1 MFCPLK
7 LYFQSNIDEDVE
19 EDYFIS
25 KTLKDL
31 RIDIQDILH
40 KNLRHIK
47 KDMDENEIEK
57 RLSIGISNQVKT
69 TFDII
74 EEVNEENRNQEN
86 EDGNTPSNL
95 KNDDEIEFIDENNGE
110 IKTEED
116 EEILSLKVAQS
127 MKVLDKDGS
136 EIQNLFFPTSMY
148 NYLIRDIGLDLIG
161 VIDKIEVEK
170 GNYFPISLKSSNP
183 PVNGV
188 WDGDFMEA
196 IANALLIEQ
205 EFNTYVTVAYVDYL
219 KIADRRAVIIDTDA
233 RKSFFKVLTSVN
245 KIVENGEIPTV
256 KTGLKKDEE
265 IEFID
270 EEKKEDENDN
280 LKELKKELINE
291 INLNIKILS
300 LKLAQSMK
308 VLDKDGSE
316 IQNLF
321 FPTCMYNY
329 LIRDIGLDL
338 IGVIDKIEVEKGN
351 YFPISLKSS
360 NPPINGVWD
369 GDFMEAIANALL
381 IEQEFNTYVTVA
393 YIDYLKIAD
402 RRAVIIDTDARK
414 SFFKVLTSVNK
425 IVENGEIPT
434 VKTGLKK
441 CENCEYKELCDNS

>member
-1 MFCPLK
+1 MISVSTIKSYMFCPLK

-47 KDMDENEIEK
+47 KDMDEKEIEK

-69 TFDII
+69 TFEII
-74 EEVNEENRNQEN
+74 EEINDKEETDE
-86 EDGNTPSNL
+86 SN
-95 KNDDEIEFIDENNGE
+95 
-110 IKTEED
+110 
-116 EEILSLKVAQS
+116 
-127 MKVLDKDGS
+127 
-136 EIQNLFFPTSMY
+136 
-148 NYLIRDIGLDLIG
+148 
-161 VIDKIEVEK
+161 
-170 GNYFPISLKSSNP
+170 
-183 PVNGV
+183 
-188 WDGDFMEA
+188 
-196 IANALLIEQ
+196 
-205 EFNTYVTVAYVDYL
+205 
-219 KIADRRAVIIDTDA
+219 
-233 RKSFFKVLTSVN
+233 
-245 KIVENGEIPTV
+245 
-256 KTGLKKDEE
+256 LKKDED

-270 EEKKEDENDN
+270 EEKKEEENDS

-300 LKLAQSMK
+300 LKVSQSMK

-321 FPTCMYNY
+321 FPTSMYNY

>member
-1 MFCPLK
+1 MISVSTIKSYMFCPLK

-47 KDMDENEIEK
+47 KDMDEKEIEK

-69 TFDII
+69 TFEII
-74 EEVNEENRNQEN
+74 EEINDKEE
-86 EDGNTPSNL
+86 
-95 KNDDEIEFIDENNGE
+95 IDE
-110 IKTEED
+110 
-116 EEILSLKVAQS
+116 
-127 MKVLDKDGS
+127 
-136 EIQNLFFPTSMY
+136 
-148 NYLIRDIGLDLIG
+148 
-161 VIDKIEVEK
+161 
-170 GNYFPISLKSSNP
+170 SN
-183 PVNGV
+183 
-188 WDGDFMEA
+188 
-196 IANALLIEQ
+196 
-205 EFNTYVTVAYVDYL
+205 
-219 KIADRRAVIIDTDA
+219 
-233 RKSFFKVLTSVN
+233 
-245 KIVENGEIPTV
+245 
-256 KTGLKKDEE
+256 LKKDED

-270 EEKKEDENDN
+270 EEKKEKEDDN

-300 LKLAQSMK
+300 LKVAQSMK
-308 VLDKDGSE
+308 VLDRDGSE

-321 FPTCMYNY
+321 FPTSMYNY

>member
-69 TFDII
+69 TFEII
-74 EEVNEENRNQEN
+74 EEINDKEERDE
-86 EDGNTPSNL
+86 SN
-95 KNDDEIEFIDENNGE
+95 
-110 IKTEED
+110 
-116 EEILSLKVAQS
+116 
-127 MKVLDKDGS
+127 
-136 EIQNLFFPTSMY
+136 
-148 NYLIRDIGLDLIG
+148 
-161 VIDKIEVEK
+161 
-170 GNYFPISLKSSNP
+170 
-183 PVNGV
+183 
-188 WDGDFMEA
+188 
-196 IANALLIEQ
+196 
-205 EFNTYVTVAYVDYL
+205 
-219 KIADRRAVIIDTDA
+219 
-233 RKSFFKVLTSVN
+233 
-245 KIVENGEIPTV
+245 
-256 KTGLKKDEE
+256 LKKDEE

-270 EEKKEDENDN
+270 EEKKDDENDN

-300 LKLAQSMK
+300 LKVSQSMK

-321 FPTCMYNY
+321 FPTSMYNY

>member
-1 MFCPLK
+1 MISVSTIKSYMFCPLK
-7 LYFQSNIDEDVE
+7 LYFQSNIDEDIE

-47 KDMDENEIEK
+47 KDMDEKEIEK

-69 TFDII
+69 TFEII
-74 EEVNEENRNQEN
+74 EEINDKEEIDE
-86 EDGNTPSNL
+86 SNL
-95 KNDDEIEFIDENNGE
+95 KKDEEIEFIDEEKKDDENDNLKELKKELINE
-110 IKTEED
+110 INLNIK
-116 EEILSLKVAQS
+116 ILSLKVAQS
-127 MKVLDKDGS
+127 MKVLDKDGH
-136 EIQNLFFPTSMY
+136 EIQNLFFSTSMY

-170 GNYFPISLKSSNP
+170 GNYL
-183 PVNGV
+183 
-188 WDGDFMEA
+188 
-196 IANALLIEQ
+196 
-205 EFNTYVTVAYVDYL
+205 
-219 KIADRRAVIIDTDA
+219 
-233 RKSFFKVLTSVN
+233 
-245 KIVENGEIPTV
+245 
-256 KTGLKKDEE
+256 
-265 IEFID
+265 
-270 EEKKEDENDN
+270 
-280 LKELKKELINE
+280 
-291 INLNIKILS
+291 
-300 LKLAQSMK
+300 
-308 VLDKDGSE
+308 
-316 IQNLF
+316 
-321 FPTCMYNY
+321 
-329 LIRDIGLDL
+329 
-338 IGVIDKIEVEKGN
+338 
-351 YFPISLKSS
+351 PISLKSS
-360 NPPINGVWD
+360 NPPITGVWD

>member
-1 MFCPLK
+1 MISVSTIKSYMFCPLK
-7 LYFQSNIDEDVE
+7 LYFQSNIDENVE

-69 TFDII
+69 TFEII
-74 EEVNEENRNQEN
+74 EEINDKEETDE
-86 EDGNTPSNL
+86 SSL
-95 KNDDEIEFIDENNGE
+95 KKDEEIEFIDEEKKEKENDNLNELKKELVDE
-110 IKTEED
+110 INLNIK
-116 EEILSLKVAQS
+116 ILSLKVAQS

-136 EIQNLFFPTSMY
+136 EIQNLFFPTS
-148 NYLIRDIGLDLIG
+148 
-161 VIDKIEVEK
+161 
-170 GNYFPISLKSSNP
+170 
-183 PVNGV
+183 
-188 WDGDFMEA
+188 
-196 IANALLIEQ
+196 
-205 EFNTYVTVAYVDYL
+205 
-219 KIADRRAVIIDTDA
+219 
-233 RKSFFKVLTSVN
+233 
-245 KIVENGEIPTV
+245 
-256 KTGLKKDEE
+256 
-265 IEFID
+265 
-270 EEKKEDENDN
+270 
-280 LKELKKELINE
+280 
-291 INLNIKILS
+291 
-300 LKLAQSMK
+300 
-308 VLDKDGSE
+308 
-316 IQNLF
+316 
-321 FPTCMYNY
+321 MYNY

-434 VKTGLKK
+434 VKTNLKK

>member
-1 MFCPLK
+1 MISVSTIKSYMFCPLK

-47 KDMDENEIEK
+47 KGMDENEIEK

-69 TFDII
+69 TFEII
-74 EEVNEENRNQEN
+74 EEINDK
-86 EDGNTPSNL
+86 EDIDESNL
-95 KNDDEIEFIDENNGE
+95 KKDEEIEFIDEEKKDDENDNLKELKKELVNE
-110 IKTEED
+110 INLNIK
-116 EEILSLKVAQS
+116 ILSLKVAQS
-127 MKVLDKDGS
+127 MKVLDKDGH

-183 PVNGV
+183 P
-188 WDGDFMEA
+188 
-196 IANALLIEQ
+196 
-205 EFNTYVTVAYVDYL
+205 
-219 KIADRRAVIIDTDA
+219 
-233 RKSFFKVLTSVN
+233 
-245 KIVENGEIPTV
+245 
-256 KTGLKKDEE
+256 
-265 IEFID
+265 
-270 EEKKEDENDN
+270 
-280 LKELKKELINE
+280 
-291 INLNIKILS
+291 
-300 LKLAQSMK
+300 
-308 VLDKDGSE
+308 
-316 IQNLF
+316 
-321 FPTCMYNY
+321 
-329 LIRDIGLDL
+329 
-338 IGVIDKIEVEKGN
+338 
-351 YFPISLKSS
+351 
-360 NPPINGVWD
+360 INGVWD
-369 GDFMEAIANALL
+369 GDFAEAIANALL

-402 RRAVIIDTDARK
+402 RRAIIIDTDARK

>member
-47 KDMDENEIEK
+47 KGMDENEIEK
-57 RLSIGISNQVKT
+57 RLSIGISKQVKT
-69 TFDII
+69 TFEII
-74 EEVNEENRNQEN
+74 EEINDKEETDE
-86 EDGNTPSNL
+86 SN
-95 KNDDEIEFIDENNGE
+95 
-110 IKTEED
+110 
-116 EEILSLKVAQS
+116 
-127 MKVLDKDGS
+127 
-136 EIQNLFFPTSMY
+136 
-148 NYLIRDIGLDLIG
+148 
-161 VIDKIEVEK
+161 
-170 GNYFPISLKSSNP
+170 
-183 PVNGV
+183 
-188 WDGDFMEA
+188 
-196 IANALLIEQ
+196 
-205 EFNTYVTVAYVDYL
+205 
-219 KIADRRAVIIDTDA
+219 
-233 RKSFFKVLTSVN
+233 
-245 KIVENGEIPTV
+245 
-256 KTGLKKDEE
+256 LKKDED

-270 EEKKEDENDN
+270 EEKKEKEKENDN
-280 LKELKKELINE
+280 LNELKKELINE

-308 VLDKDGSE
+308 VLDKDGGE

-402 RRAVIIDTDARK
+402 RRTVIIDTDARK

>member
-1 MFCPLK
+1 MISVSTIKSYMFCPLK
-7 LYFQSNIDEDVE
+7 LYFQSNIDEETE

-31 RIDIQDILH
+31 RMDIQDILS
-40 KNLRHIK
+40 KNLRHVK
-47 KDMDENEIEK
+47 KDMNEKEIEK
-57 RLSIGISNQVKT
+57 RLAIGISNQVKT

-74 EEVNEENRNQEN
+74 EEINEKNRNNEN
-86 EDGNTPSNL
+86 EDESNL
-95 KNDDEIEFIDENNGE
+95 KKDDEIEFIDKKNSE
-110 IKTEED
+110 IKTDDKLKDLRKELID
-116 EEILSLKVAQS
+116 EINLNLKILSLKVERS

-136 EIQNLFFPTSMY
+136 EI
-148 NYLIRDIGLDLIG
+148 
-161 VIDKIEVEK
+161 K
-170 GNYFPISLKSSNP
+170 
-183 PVNGV
+183 
-188 WDGDFMEA
+188 
-196 IANALLIEQ
+196 
-205 EFNTYVTVAYVDYL
+205 
-219 KIADRRAVIIDTDA
+219 
-233 RKSFFKVLTSVN
+233 
-245 KIVENGEIPTV
+245 
-256 KTGLKKDEE
+256 
-265 IEFID
+265 
-270 EEKKEDENDN
+270 
-280 LKELKKELINE
+280 
-291 INLNIKILS
+291 
-300 LKLAQSMK
+300 
-308 VLDKDGSE
+308 
-316 IQNLF
+316 NLF

-434 VKTGLKK
+434 VKTNLKK

>member
-1 MFCPLK
+1 MISVSTIKSYMFCPLK
-7 LYFQSNIDEDVE
+7 LYFQSNIDENVE

-47 KDMDENEIEK
+47 KDMDEKEIEK

-69 TFDII
+69 TFEII
-74 EEVNEENRNQEN
+74 EEINDKEEPDE
-86 EDGNTPSNL
+86 SN
-95 KNDDEIEFIDENNGE
+95 
-110 IKTEED
+110 
-116 EEILSLKVAQS
+116 
-127 MKVLDKDGS
+127 
-136 EIQNLFFPTSMY
+136 
-148 NYLIRDIGLDLIG
+148 
-161 VIDKIEVEK
+161 
-170 GNYFPISLKSSNP
+170 
-183 PVNGV
+183 
-188 WDGDFMEA
+188 
-196 IANALLIEQ
+196 
-205 EFNTYVTVAYVDYL
+205 
-219 KIADRRAVIIDTDA
+219 
-233 RKSFFKVLTSVN
+233 
-245 KIVENGEIPTV
+245 
-256 KTGLKKDEE
+256 LKKDEE

-270 EEKKEDENDN
+270 EEKKEKENDD
-280 LKELKKELINE
+280 LRELKKELINE

-321 FPTCMYNY
+321 FPTSMYNY

-414 SFFKVLTSVNK
+414 SFFKVLTNVNK
-425 IVENGEIPT
+425 IIEKGEIPT

>member
-1 MFCPLK
+1 MISVSTIKSYMFCPLK

-47 KDMDENEIEK
+47 KDMDEKEIEK

-69 TFDII
+69 TFEII
-74 EEVNEENRNQEN
+74 EEINDKEETDE
-86 EDGNTPSNL
+86 SN
-95 KNDDEIEFIDENNGE
+95 
-110 IKTEED
+110 
-116 EEILSLKVAQS
+116 
-127 MKVLDKDGS
+127 
-136 EIQNLFFPTSMY
+136 
-148 NYLIRDIGLDLIG
+148 
-161 VIDKIEVEK
+161 
-170 GNYFPISLKSSNP
+170 
-183 PVNGV
+183 
-188 WDGDFMEA
+188 
-196 IANALLIEQ
+196 
-205 EFNTYVTVAYVDYL
+205 
-219 KIADRRAVIIDTDA
+219 
-233 RKSFFKVLTSVN
+233 
-245 KIVENGEIPTV
+245 
-256 KTGLKKDEE
+256 LKKDED

-270 EEKKEDENDN
+270 EEKKGKENDT

-300 LKLAQSMK
+300 LKVSQSMK
-308 VLDKDGSE
+308 VLDKDGGE

-321 FPTCMYNY
+321 FPTSMYNY

-434 VKTGLKK
+434 VKTNLKK

>member
-1 MFCPLK
+1 MISVSTIKSYMFCPLK

-69 TFDII
+69 TFEII
-74 EEVNEENRNQEN
+74 EEINDK
-86 EDGNTPSNL
+86 EDIDESNL
-95 KNDDEIEFIDENNGE
+95 KKDEEIEFIDEEKKEKEKDSNNLNE
-110 IKTEED
+110 IKKELINEINLNIK
-116 EEILSLKVAQS
+116 ILSLKVAQS
-127 MKVLDKDGS
+127 MKVLDRDGS

-161 VIDKIEVEK
+161 VIDKVEVEK

-183 PVNGV
+183 PV
-188 WDGDFMEA
+188 
-196 IANALLIEQ
+196 
-205 EFNTYVTVAYVDYL
+205 
-219 KIADRRAVIIDTDA
+219 
-233 RKSFFKVLTSVN
+233 
-245 KIVENGEIPTV
+245 
-256 KTGLKKDEE
+256 
-265 IEFID
+265 
-270 EEKKEDENDN
+270 
-280 LKELKKELINE
+280 
-291 INLNIKILS
+291 
-300 LKLAQSMK
+300 
-308 VLDKDGSE
+308 
-316 IQNLF
+316 
-321 FPTCMYNY
+321 
-329 LIRDIGLDL
+329 
-338 IGVIDKIEVEKGN
+338 
-351 YFPISLKSS
+351 
-360 NPPINGVWD
+360 NGVWD

>member
-69 TFDII
+69 TFEII
-74 EEVNEENRNQEN
+74 EEINDKEETDE
-86 EDGNTPSNL
+86 SNL
-95 KNDDEIEFIDENNGE
+95 KKDEDIEFIDEE
-110 IKTEED
+110 KKED
-116 EEILSLKVAQS
+116 ENDNLKELKKELINEINLNIKILSLKVAQS

-256 KTGLKKDEE
+256 KTGLKK
-265 IEFID
+265 
-270 EEKKEDENDN
+270 
-280 LKELKKELINE
+280 
-291 INLNIKILS
+291 
-300 LKLAQSMK
+300 
-308 VLDKDGSE
+308 
-316 IQNLF
+316 
-321 FPTCMYNY
+321 
-329 LIRDIGLDL
+329 
-338 IGVIDKIEVEKGN
+338 
-351 YFPISLKSS
+351 
-360 NPPINGVWD
+360 
-369 GDFMEAIANALL
+369 
-381 IEQEFNTYVTVA
+381 
-393 YIDYLKIAD
+393 
-402 RRAVIIDTDARK
+402 
-414 SFFKVLTSVNK
+414 
-425 IVENGEIPT
+425 
-434 VKTGLKK
+434 

>member
-1 MFCPLK
+1 MISVSTIKSYMFCPLK

-40 KNLRHIK
+40 KNLRHVK
-47 KDMDENEIEK
+47 KDMDEKEIEK

-69 TFDII
+69 TFEII
-74 EEVNEENRNQEN
+74 EEINDKEEPDE
-86 EDGNTPSNL
+86 SNL
-95 KNDDEIEFIDENNGE
+95 KKDEEIEFIDEEKKEKENDNLNE
-110 IKTEED
+110 IKKELINEINLNIK
-116 EEILSLKVAQS
+116 ILSLKVAQS

-136 EIQNLFFPTSMY
+136 EIQNLFFPTS
-148 NYLIRDIGLDLIG
+148 
-161 VIDKIEVEK
+161 
-170 GNYFPISLKSSNP
+170 
-183 PVNGV
+183 
-188 WDGDFMEA
+188 
-196 IANALLIEQ
+196 
-205 EFNTYVTVAYVDYL
+205 
-219 KIADRRAVIIDTDA
+219 
-233 RKSFFKVLTSVN
+233 
-245 KIVENGEIPTV
+245 
-256 KTGLKKDEE
+256 
-265 IEFID
+265 
-270 EEKKEDENDN
+270 
-280 LKELKKELINE
+280 
-291 INLNIKILS
+291 
-300 LKLAQSMK
+300 
-308 VLDKDGSE
+308 
-316 IQNLF
+316 
-321 FPTCMYNY
+321 MYNY

-414 SFFKVLTSVNK
+414 SFFKVLTNVNK
-425 IVENGEIPT
+425 IIEKGEIPT

-441 CENCEYKELCDNS
+441 CEKCEYKELCDNS

>member
-1 MFCPLK
+1 MISVSTIKSYMFCPLK

-69 TFDII
+69 TFEII
-74 EEVNEENRNQEN
+74 EEINDKEETDE
-86 EDGNTPSNL
+86 SNL
-95 KNDDEIEFIDENNGE
+95 KKDEEIEFIDEEKKEKENNNLNELKKELINE
-110 IKTEED
+110 INLNIK
-116 EEILSLKVAQS
+116 ILSLKVAQS

-136 EIQNLFFPTSMY
+136 EIQNLFFPTS
-148 NYLIRDIGLDLIG
+148 
-161 VIDKIEVEK
+161 
-170 GNYFPISLKSSNP
+170 
-183 PVNGV
+183 
-188 WDGDFMEA
+188 
-196 IANALLIEQ
+196 
-205 EFNTYVTVAYVDYL
+205 
-219 KIADRRAVIIDTDA
+219 
-233 RKSFFKVLTSVN
+233 
-245 KIVENGEIPTV
+245 
-256 KTGLKKDEE
+256 
-265 IEFID
+265 
-270 EEKKEDENDN
+270 
-280 LKELKKELINE
+280 
-291 INLNIKILS
+291 
-300 LKLAQSMK
+300 
-308 VLDKDGSE
+308 
-316 IQNLF
+316 
-321 FPTCMYNY
+321 MYNY

>member
-7 LYFQSNIDEDVE
+7 LYFQSNIDENVE

-47 KDMDENEIEK
+47 KDMDEKEIEK

-69 TFDII
+69 TFEII
-74 EEVNEENRNQEN
+74 EEINDKEETDE
-86 EDGNTPSNL
+86 SN
-95 KNDDEIEFIDENNGE
+95 
-110 IKTEED
+110 
-116 EEILSLKVAQS
+116 
-127 MKVLDKDGS
+127 
-136 EIQNLFFPTSMY
+136 
-148 NYLIRDIGLDLIG
+148 
-161 VIDKIEVEK
+161 
-170 GNYFPISLKSSNP
+170 
-183 PVNGV
+183 
-188 WDGDFMEA
+188 
-196 IANALLIEQ
+196 
-205 EFNTYVTVAYVDYL
+205 
-219 KIADRRAVIIDTDA
+219 
-233 RKSFFKVLTSVN
+233 
-245 KIVENGEIPTV
+245 
-256 KTGLKKDEE
+256 LKKDED

-300 LKLAQSMK
+300 LKVAQSMK

-321 FPTCMYNY
+321 FPTSMYNY

>member
-19 EDYFIS
+19 DDYFIS

-47 KDMDENEIEK
+47 KDMDEKEIEK

-69 TFDII
+69 TFEII
-74 EEVNEENRNQEN
+74 EEINDKEETDE
-86 EDGNTPSNL
+86 SN
-95 KNDDEIEFIDENNGE
+95 
-110 IKTEED
+110 
-116 EEILSLKVAQS
+116 
-127 MKVLDKDGS
+127 
-136 EIQNLFFPTSMY
+136 
-148 NYLIRDIGLDLIG
+148 
-161 VIDKIEVEK
+161 
-170 GNYFPISLKSSNP
+170 
-183 PVNGV
+183 
-188 WDGDFMEA
+188 
-196 IANALLIEQ
+196 
-205 EFNTYVTVAYVDYL
+205 
-219 KIADRRAVIIDTDA
+219 
-233 RKSFFKVLTSVN
+233 
-245 KIVENGEIPTV
+245 
-256 KTGLKKDEE
+256 LKKDED

-300 LKLAQSMK
+300 LKVAQSMK
-308 VLDKDGSE
+308 VLDRDGSE

-321 FPTCMYNY
+321 FPTSMYNY

-338 IGVIDKIEVEKGN
+338 IGVIDKVEVEKGN

-360 NPPINGVWD
+360 NPPVNGVWD

>member
-1 MFCPLK
+1 MISVSTIKSYMFCPLK
-7 LYFQSNIDEDVE
+7 LYFQSNIDEDLE

-47 KDMDENEIEK
+47 KDMNEKEIEK

-69 TFDII
+69 TFEII
-74 EEVNEENRNQEN
+74 EEINDKEETDE
-86 EDGNTPSNL
+86 SSL
-95 KNDDEIEFIDENNGE
+95 KKDEEIEFIDEEKKDDENDNLKELKKELINE
-110 IKTEED
+110 INLNIK
-116 EEILSLKVAQS
+116 ILSLKVAQS

-205 EFNTYVTVAYVDYL
+205 EFNTYVTVAY
-219 KIADRRAVIIDTDA
+219 
-233 RKSFFKVLTSVN
+233 
-245 KIVENGEIPTV
+245 
-256 KTGLKKDEE
+256 
-265 IEFID
+265 
-270 EEKKEDENDN
+270 
-280 LKELKKELINE
+280 
-291 INLNIKILS
+291 
-300 LKLAQSMK
+300 
-308 VLDKDGSE
+308 
-316 IQNLF
+316 
-321 FPTCMYNY
+321 
-329 LIRDIGLDL
+329 
-338 IGVIDKIEVEKGN
+338 
-351 YFPISLKSS
+351 
-360 NPPINGVWD
+360 
-369 GDFMEAIANALL
+369 
-381 IEQEFNTYVTVA
+381 
-393 YIDYLKIAD
+393 IDYLKIAD

>member
-1 MFCPLK
+1 MELKKMISVSTIKSYMFCPLK
-7 LYFQSNIDEDVE
+7 LYFQSNIDEETE

-31 RIDIQDILH
+31 RMDIQDILS
-40 KNLRHIK
+40 KNLRHVK
-47 KDMDENEIEK
+47 KDMNEKEIEK
-57 RLSIGISNQVKT
+57 RLAIGISNQVKT

-74 EEVNEENRNQEN
+74 EEINEKNRNKEN
-86 EDGNTPSNL
+86 EDESNL
-95 KNDDEIEFIDENNGE
+95 KKDDEIEFIDKKNSE
-110 IKTEED
+110 IKTD
-116 EEILSLKVAQS
+116 
-127 MKVLDKDGS
+127 DK
-136 EIQNLFFPTSMY
+136 
-148 NYLIRDIGLDLIG
+148 
-161 VIDKIEVEK
+161 
-170 GNYFPISLKSSNP
+170 
-183 PVNGV
+183 
-188 WDGDFMEA
+188 
-196 IANALLIEQ
+196 
-205 EFNTYVTVAYVDYL
+205 
-219 KIADRRAVIIDTDA
+219 
-233 RKSFFKVLTSVN
+233 
-245 KIVENGEIPTV
+245 
-256 KTGLKKDEE
+256 
-265 IEFID
+265 
-270 EEKKEDENDN
+270 
-280 LKELKKELINE
+280 LKELKKELIDE
-291 INLNIKILS
+291 INLNLKILS
-300 LKLAQSMK
+300 LKVSQSMK
-308 VLDKDGSE
+308 VLDKNGGE

-414 SFFKVLTSVNK
+414 SFFKVLTHVNK

-434 VKTGLKK
+434 VKTNLKK

>member
-1 MFCPLK
+1 MISVSTIKSYMFCPLK

-69 TFDII
+69 TFEII
-74 EEVNEENRNQEN
+74 EEINDK
-86 EDGNTPSNL
+86 ED
-95 KNDDEIEFIDENNGE
+95 IDE
-110 IKTEED
+110 
-116 EEILSLKVAQS
+116 
-127 MKVLDKDGS
+127 
-136 EIQNLFFPTSMY
+136 
-148 NYLIRDIGLDLIG
+148 
-161 VIDKIEVEK
+161 
-170 GNYFPISLKSSNP
+170 SN
-183 PVNGV
+183 
-188 WDGDFMEA
+188 
-196 IANALLIEQ
+196 
-205 EFNTYVTVAYVDYL
+205 
-219 KIADRRAVIIDTDA
+219 
-233 RKSFFKVLTSVN
+233 
-245 KIVENGEIPTV
+245 
-256 KTGLKKDEE
+256 LKKDEE

-270 EEKKEDENDN
+270 EEKKEKEKDSNN
-280 LKELKKELINE
+280 LNEIKKELINE

-300 LKLAQSMK
+300 LKVAQSMK
-308 VLDKDGSE
+308 VLDKDGGE

-321 FPTCMYNY
+321 FPTSMYNY

-393 YIDYLKIAD
+393 YIDYLKL
-402 RRAVIIDTDARK
+402 K
-414 SFFKVLTSVNK
+414 M
-425 IVENGEIPT
+425 
-434 VKTGLKK
+434 VKYLQ
-441 CENCEYKELCDNS
+441 

>member
-47 KDMDENEIEK
+47 KDMDEKEIEK

-69 TFDII
+69 TFEII
-74 EEVNEENRNQEN
+74 EEINDKEETDE
-86 EDGNTPSNL
+86 SN
-95 KNDDEIEFIDENNGE
+95 
-110 IKTEED
+110 
-116 EEILSLKVAQS
+116 
-127 MKVLDKDGS
+127 
-136 EIQNLFFPTSMY
+136 
-148 NYLIRDIGLDLIG
+148 
-161 VIDKIEVEK
+161 
-170 GNYFPISLKSSNP
+170 
-183 PVNGV
+183 
-188 WDGDFMEA
+188 
-196 IANALLIEQ
+196 
-205 EFNTYVTVAYVDYL
+205 
-219 KIADRRAVIIDTDA
+219 
-233 RKSFFKVLTSVN
+233 
-245 KIVENGEIPTV
+245 
-256 KTGLKKDEE
+256 LKKDED

-270 EEKKEDENDN
+270 EEKKGKENDT

-300 LKLAQSMK
+300 LKVAQSMK
-308 VLDKDGSE
+308 VLDRDGSE

-321 FPTCMYNY
+321 FPTSMYNY

>member
-1 MFCPLK
+1 MISVSTIKSYMFCPLK
-7 LYFQSNIDEDVE
+7 LYFQSNIDEDIE

-47 KDMDENEIEK
+47 KDMDEKEIEK

-69 TFDII
+69 TFEII
-74 EEVNEENRNQEN
+74 EEINDKEEIDE
-86 EDGNTPSNL
+86 SNL
-95 KNDDEIEFIDENNGE
+95 KKDEEIEFIDEEKKDDENDNLKELKKELINE
-110 IKTEED
+110 INLNIK
-116 EEILSLKVAQS
+116 ILSLKVAQS
-127 MKVLDKDGS
+127 MKVLDKDGH

-170 GNYFPISLKSSNP
+170 GNYL
-183 PVNGV
+183 
-188 WDGDFMEA
+188 
-196 IANALLIEQ
+196 
-205 EFNTYVTVAYVDYL
+205 
-219 KIADRRAVIIDTDA
+219 
-233 RKSFFKVLTSVN
+233 
-245 KIVENGEIPTV
+245 
-256 KTGLKKDEE
+256 
-265 IEFID
+265 
-270 EEKKEDENDN
+270 
-280 LKELKKELINE
+280 
-291 INLNIKILS
+291 
-300 LKLAQSMK
+300 
-308 VLDKDGSE
+308 
-316 IQNLF
+316 
-321 FPTCMYNY
+321 
-329 LIRDIGLDL
+329 
-338 IGVIDKIEVEKGN
+338 
-351 YFPISLKSS
+351 PISLKSS
-360 NPPINGVWD
+360 NPPITGVWD

>member
-25 KTLKDL
+25 KTLNDL

-57 RLSIGISNQVKT
+57 RLSIGINNQIKA
-69 TFDII
+69 TFEII
-74 EEVNEENRNQEN
+74 EEINDKEETDE
-86 EDGNTPSNL
+86 SNL
-95 KNDDEIEFIDENNGE
+95 KKDEDIEFIDEEKKEEENDNLNELKKELVDE
-110 IKTEED
+110 INLNLK
-116 EEILSLKVAQS
+116 ILSLKVSQS
-127 MKVLDKDGS
+127 MKVLDKDGG
-136 EIQNLFFPTSMY
+136 EIQNLFFPTCMY

-205 EFNTYVTVAYVDYL
+205 EFNTYVTVAY
-219 KIADRRAVIIDTDA
+219 
-233 RKSFFKVLTSVN
+233 
-245 KIVENGEIPTV
+245 
-256 KTGLKKDEE
+256 
-265 IEFID
+265 
-270 EEKKEDENDN
+270 
-280 LKELKKELINE
+280 
-291 INLNIKILS
+291 
-300 LKLAQSMK
+300 
-308 VLDKDGSE
+308 
-316 IQNLF
+316 
-321 FPTCMYNY
+321 
-329 LIRDIGLDL
+329 
-338 IGVIDKIEVEKGN
+338 
-351 YFPISLKSS
+351 
-360 NPPINGVWD
+360 
-369 GDFMEAIANALL
+369 
-381 IEQEFNTYVTVA
+381 
-393 YIDYLKIAD
+393 IDYLKIAD

-425 IVENGEIPT
+425 IVEDGEIPT

>member
-1 MFCPLK
+1 MISVSTIKSYMFCPLK
-7 LYFQSNIDEDVE
+7 LYFQSNIDEETE

-31 RIDIQDILH
+31 RMDIQDILS
-40 KNLRHIK
+40 KNLRHVK
-47 KDMDENEIEK
+47 KDMNEKEIEK
-57 RLSIGISNQVKT
+57 RLAIGISNQVKT

-74 EEVNEENRNQEN
+74 EEINEKNKEN
-86 EDGNTPSNL
+86 EDESNL
-95 KNDDEIEFIDENNGE
+95 KKDDEIEFIDKKNSE
-110 IKTEED
+110 IKTEE
-116 EEILSLKVAQS
+116 
-127 MKVLDKDGS
+127 
-136 EIQNLFFPTSMY
+136 N
-148 NYLIRDIGLDLIG
+148 
-161 VIDKIEVEK
+161 
-170 GNYFPISLKSSNP
+170 
-183 PVNGV
+183 
-188 WDGDFMEA
+188 
-196 IANALLIEQ
+196 
-205 EFNTYVTVAYVDYL
+205 
-219 KIADRRAVIIDTDA
+219 
-233 RKSFFKVLTSVN
+233 
-245 KIVENGEIPTV
+245 
-256 KTGLKKDEE
+256 
-265 IEFID
+265 
-270 EEKKEDENDN
+270 EDEK
-280 LKELKKELINE
+280 LKELKKELIDE
-291 INLNIKILS
+291 INLNLKILS
-300 LKLAQSMK
+300 LKVSQSMK
-308 VLDKDGSE
+308 VLDKNGGE

-434 VKTGLKK
+434 VKTNLKK